1 MSCATKLESGNYS
14 VTVTT
19 EDSDTKQTVYSKRAV
34 VTVLGQ
40 ISA

>member
-19 EDSDTKQTVYSKRAV
+19 EDSHNKQTVYSKRAV
-34 VTVLGQ
+34 VTVLG
-40 ISA
+40 